1 MGFRVPQANLSRNP
15 DSTGQD
21 FPDSRLQIP
30 LHGAMDSEY
39 KYQRCRSWVPKQ
51 QWRWAVMTVL
61 LQIKTYDHKC
71 YSEYHKLTFS
81 KQLSKNASKESWEVT
96 NDLCSINRLNICVL
110 VNVWKNFVWELGR
123 LFWNPTKKRITKTCK
138 NPNNLLHERIKL
150 GIWGNRPFHGFFF
163 QVLIKITTSKRISID
178 TAKKRALF

>member
-1 MGFRVPQANLSRNP
+1 MGFQIPWAVFWIPKPRIPG
-15 DSTGQD
+15 STSKTFSKSGFYRPK
-21 FPDSRLQIP
+21 FPRLQTSDSLTRSNGQRVQIP
-30 LHGAMDSEY
+30 TVSFLGT
-39 KYQRCRSWVPKQ
+39 KQ

-71 YSEYHKLTFS
+71 YNEYHKLTFS

-123 LFWNPTKKRITKTCK
+123 LFWNPTKKKRITKTCK
-138 NPNNLLHERIKL
+138 NMK
-150 GIWGNRPFHGFFF
+150 RP
-163 QVLIKITTSKRISID
+163 K
-178 TAKKRALF
+178 

>member
-1 MGFRVPQANLSRNP
+1 MGFRVPQAKLSRNA
-15 DSTGQD
+15 DSTGQN

-71 YSEYHKLTFS
+71 YREYHKLTFS

-123 LFWNPTKKRITKTCK
+123 LFWNPTKKKRITKTCK
-138 NPNNLLHERIKL
+138 NMKRQSWASEETDPSR
-150 GIWGNRPFHGFFF
+150 FFF
-163 QVLIKITTSKRISID
+163 SSFNKDNDQ
-178 TAKKRALF
+178 